1 MRMYR
6 SLLKKFLSERVYEKR
21 LQLQYT
27 QERMAKALHI
37 SPRSYIDLEHG
48 KYGFSI
54 LTFIFFLLLLSED
67 EVLQLLRDFRMLTE
81 RTDHNDA
88 A

>member
-27 QERMAKALHI
+27 QERMAEALHI

>member
-1 MRMYR
+1 MRMYQ

-21 LQLQYT
+21 MQLQYS
-27 QERMAKALHI
+27 QERMAEVLHI

-54 LTFIFFLLLLSED
+54 LTFIFFLLLLSEE
-67 EVLQLLRDFRMLTE
+67 EVLQLLKDFKNLTE

>member
-1 MRMYR
+1 MRIYQ

-21 LQLQYT
+21 MQLQYT
-27 QERMAKALHI
+27 QEHMAEALHI

-48 KYGFSI
+48 KYSFSI

-67 EVLQLLRDFRMLTE
+67 EVLQLLRDFRILTE